1 MRQLS
6 HVALLG
12 MLFSILPAQA
22 AQPEGVAWLRKIAD
36 AAQQQNYSGTY
47 IYQYGNRVETFRIT
61 HLYDERGEHEKL
73 EVLDGAP
80 REIVRNNEEVLCFEG
95 DASAVVVERRKFR
108 KIFPALLPAQV
119 NTLLDNYQVRLG
131 EMGRVTGIPCQNIL
145 LEPKDTYRY
154 RHRLCADS
162 VSGMLLKASMLND
175 KNEVLA
181 QTAFT
186 QLAIGGKIEK
196 EQLKPKLTGRRVVLG
211 PDKSMVTEAQ
221 RADPAWS
228 VAALPPGFAAT
239 LAVKRNVPGKERPF
253 DQLVYSDG
261 LATVSVFIEPLS
273 AAMKPVQGSS
283 SQGIINVFAKV
294 VDEHQVTVM
303 GEVPAATVI
312 QIGNAVVHKP
322 GGK

>member
-6 HVALLG
+6 RVVLLG
-12 MLFSILPAQA
+12 MLSSILPAQA
-22 AQPEGVAWLRKIAD
+22 APLEGVVWLRKIVD

-47 IYQYGNRVETFRIT
+47 IYQYGNRIETFRIT

-95 DASAVVVERRKFR
+95 DANAVVVERRKFR
-108 KIFPALLPAQV
+108 KIFPALLPSQV

-131 EMGRVTGIPCQNIL
+131 EIGRVTGIPCQNIL
-145 LEPKDTYRY
+145 LDPKDNYRY

-162 VSGMLLKASMLND
+162 ASGMLLKASMLND
-175 KNEVLA
+175 KSEVLA

-186 QLAIGGKIEK
+186 QLAIGGKIDK
-196 EQLKPKLTGRRVVLG
+196 ELLRPKLSGRKLVLG
-211 PDKSMVTEAQ
+211 TDKSMQADSP

-239 LAVKRNVPGKERPF
+239 LAVKRNVPGKEHSF

-273 AAMKPVQGSS
+273 AAMKPVHGSS
-283 SQGIINVFAKV
+283 SQGLINVFARV
-294 VDEHQVTVM
+294 VDEHQVTVL
-303 GEVPAATVI
+303 GEVPMVTVT
-312 QIGNAVVHKP
+312 QIGNAVVHRS